1 MKIPTNPTWAQ
12 LIALVALSSTG
23 GGLVGQR
30 VATAEP
36 ATLTRPAVTRSHD
49 DTPLIDTLN
58 KLQTSVERL
67 NVTVQELS
75 TKVAVLEDRGRRSG
89 R

>member
-1 MKIPTNPTWAQ
+1 MRLPTNPTWPQ
-12 LIALVALSSTG
+12 LVALVALSSTG

-36 ATLTRPAVTRSHD
+36 AVLTQASRQHD

-67 NVTVQELS
+67 NGTVQELS
-75 TKVAVLEDRGRRSG
+75 TKVAVLEDRGRRE
-89 R
+89 RR